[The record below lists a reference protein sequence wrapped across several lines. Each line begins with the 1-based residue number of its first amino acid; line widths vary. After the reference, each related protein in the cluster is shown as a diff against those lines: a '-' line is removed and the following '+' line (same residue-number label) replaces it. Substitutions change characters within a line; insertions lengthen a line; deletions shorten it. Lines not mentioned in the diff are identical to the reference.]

1 MADISRLP
9 STSFPSPSSDN
20 LMSTWI
26 MTISVMKHFF
36 HVPFVANCAD
46 SSSGFFGKVHTCQV
60 KPFIIRL
67 AAHKKP
73 VFTEKKNVV
82 DTDFILFHRFADFP
96 WFISRAWRM
105 QLWFQL
111 ILINLF
117 SVFRWHR
124 DIRVLF
130 RPHWDS
136 AVRECSAISVDGA
149 TTDLRPVEARR
160 CEINDRT
167 VSEVI
172 LIVDS
177 FLFAFFATFFVALLR
192 CRKKEKWNDRNQFSL
207 QSRTGTCLPQ
217 ARDCDGR
224 DVDCWC
230 AVVGDWRT
238 ALHLVN
244 TTQSTCRNRFN

>member
-20 LMSTWI
+20 LMSIWI

-46 SSSGFFGKVHTCQV
+46 SSSTFFGKVHTCQV

-82 DTDFILFHRFADFP
+82 DTDFILFHHFADFP

-117 SVFRWHR
+117 SG
-124 DIRVLF
+124 DI
-130 RPHWDS
+130 
-136 AVRECSAISVDGA
+136 
-149 TTDLRPVEARR
+149 
-160 CEINDRT
+160 EIFAYFFGPIG
-167 VSEVI
+167 I
-172 LIVDS
+172 LLCVN
-177 FLFAFFATFFVALLR
+177 ALLFLSTAR
-192 CRKKEKWNDRNQFSL
+192 QL
-207 QSRTGTCLPQ
+207 TCGLWK
-217 ARDCDGR
+217 RD
-224 DVDCWC
+224 DVKS
-230 AVVGDWRT
+230 
-238 ALHLVN
+238 
-244 TTQSTCRNRFN
+244 TTER